1 MLGKSFSHYRVLE
14 PLGQGGMGVVYLA
27 EDTLLGRRVAIKFP
41 HAQGHSQRL
50 LTEARTASS
59 LNHPAI
65 AAVYDCGIF
74 EDHPYVVMEFVEG
87 ENLGA
92 ILGRGPLPHK
102 RALEIAIQVAA
113 ALSEAH
119 GRGVVHRDI
128 KPSNIQIDRRGAVKV
143 LDFGIATSMA
153 EVRVAAVGEEALAAT
168 RTMDGAVTGTPRYM
182 SPEQARGGHADARTD
197 VFSLGLVFWECLTGK
212 PAFAGPT
219 AIDTLAQVIQTDP
232 APPSRVNPAVP
243 PVLDR
248 ICGTALAKDPAA
260 RYQSAASLL
269 ADLESARHTL
279 AEPVTASAP
288 PPAAPV
294 RRLWRRHLVAASA
307 VCLLAAIAFAAVLWV
322 RRGREPDPQS
332 LRWYEEGANAIRD
345 ATYFKAAKAL
355 DRAVAIDPSFAL
367 AHARLADASDEL
379 DDATRAR
386 EEMLKAVA
394 PDSPRSRLSRLDDL
408 AVEAIRRTLTN
419 DAAGA
424 AAIYGQLLARS
435 PESQKAAVLLDL
447 GRAYEKAGQPEKA
460 RASYLEAA
468 RRSPQ
473 YAAAFL
479 RLGVL
484 DRRAQRVADAEKDF
498 SQAESLYRSLSNT
511 EGLTEVLYQ
520 RAVMANKRGEIQQ
533 AASLLDRTL
542 RLART
547 TGNYQQQ
554 IAALL
559 QLSNVETHQ
568 GDAAAAERHAT
579 EATDLAHARG
589 LEPLAAAG
597 LLDVGNAHFVH
608 GNLADA
614 EDCFTRC
621 LEMARHAHAPRAEA
635 RALLSLGSLH
645 IQQAKLTE
653 GVQNVE
659 QALRFYDQGGDA
671 KEKSVALVLLGRAR
685 RDQGDYAG
693 ALRAFQ
699 EQLDMAAKSGD
710 PAQLENA
717 REGLATVLEA
727 EEHYPEALASY
738 QQATAAGQARGD
750 KLSAGYTLAGS
761 ARVLARLGHYAEARE
776 ALAQASAIASGPGG
790 YDDLARLVDQYRSA
804 IALSQRQIS
813 AARDGA
819 HKLMASA
826 AQLGSSG
833 MAEAGEVYCSA
844 EILSGARQAGL
855 AACQAALEEARKS
868 GVPRMVSSAQLA
880 VAEAQLE
887 NGDPAQARQT
897 ALAARSQFS
906 LGGQAES
913 EARASLVA
921 ALAARASGDTA
932 GAHELAAAAEHSFAA
947 LYRTWTP
954 EARAAYDARPD
965 VRQWRSQLSRLKAE
979 PAPSRAAARVP
990 NRDRQGAPTQ

>member
-1 MLGKSFSHYRVLE
+1 MLGKSFSHYRVLDT
-14 PLGQGGMGVVYLA
+14 LGQGGMVVVYLA

-41 HAQGHSQRL
+41 HAGGHNQRL
-50 LTEARTASS
+50 LAEARTASS

-74 EDHPYVVMEFVEG
+74 ENHPYVVMEFVEG
-87 ENLGA
+87 ENLGV
-92 ILGRGPLPHK
+92 ILARGPLPHK
-102 RALEIAIQVAA
+102 RALEIAAQAAA

-119 GRGVVHRDI
+119 SRGIVHRDI

-143 LDFGIATSMA
+143 LDFGIATSVG
-153 EVRVAAVGEEALAAT
+153 EVRVAAAGDDFLAAT
-168 RTMDGAVTGTPRYM
+168 RTLDGAITGTPRYM
-182 SPEQARGGHADARTD
+182 SPEQARGGRADARTD
-197 VFSLGLVFWECLTGK
+197 VFALGLVFWECLTGK

-219 AIDTLAQVIQTDP
+219 AIDTLAQVIQADP
-232 APPSRVNPAVP
+232 APPSQVNPAVP

-248 ICGTALAKDPAA
+248 ICATALAKDPAA
-260 RYQSAASLL
+260 RYQSAAAML

-279 AEPVTASAP
+279 ADPAP
-288 PPAAPV
+288 PPAPLPAPA
-294 RRLWRRHLVAASA
+294 RRLARRYVVAASA
-307 VCLLAAIAFAAVLWV
+307 ACLLAAVVLAGVLWV
-322 RRGREPDPQS
+322 RRGREPDPQA
-332 LRWYEEGANAIRD
+332 LRWYQEGANAIRD

-386 EEMLKAVA
+386 EEVLKAVA

-424 AAIYGQLLARS
+424 AVVYAELLSRS
-435 PESQKAAVLLDL
+435 ADGDKAAVLLDL
-447 GRAYEKAGQPEKA
+447 GRAYEKAGQPDKA
-460 RASYLEAA
+460 RASFLEAA

-484 DRRAQRVADAEKDF
+484 DRRAQRVADAEKDLA
-498 SQAESLYRSLSNT
+498 QAESLYRSLSNS

-520 RAVMANKRGEIQQ
+520 RGVMATKRGEIQQ
-533 AASLLDRTL
+533 AASLLDQSL
-542 RLART
+542 QLART

-554 IAALL
+554 IACLL
-559 QLSNVETHQ
+559 QLSNVESHQ
-568 GDAAAAERHAT
+568 GDASAATRHAS

-597 LLDVGNAHFVH
+597 LLDVGNAHFIH
-608 GNLADA
+608 GDLSDA
-614 EDCFTRC
+614 EDCFLRC
-621 LEMARHAHAPRAEA
+621 LEMARHSHAPRAEA
-635 RALLSLGSLH
+635 RALISLGSLH

-659 QALRFYDQGGDA
+659 QALRFYEQGGDA

-693 ALRAFQ
+693 ALRAFG
-699 EQLDMAAKSGD
+699 EQLDLATKSGD

-717 REGLATVLEA
+717 REGMATVLESQ
-727 EEHYPEALASY
+727 ERYPEALASY
-738 QQATAAGQARGD
+738 QEAASTAQAQGDRLAAGYA
-750 KLSAGYTLAGS
+750 LASS
-761 ARVLARLGHYAEARE
+761 ARVLARLGRYPEARE
-776 ALAQASAIASGPGG
+776 SLSQASAIAHGPGG
-790 YDDLARLVDQYRSA
+790 YDDLARLVDQYQSE
-804 IALSQRQIS
+804 IALSERQLS
-813 AARDGA
+813 AAREGA
-819 HKLMASA
+819 HKLMVSSGK
-826 AQLGSSG
+826 LGSSG
-833 MAEAGEVYCSA
+833 VVETGGIYCSA
-844 EILSGARQAGL
+844 EVLSGARQAGL
-855 AACQAALEEARKS
+855 AACQSALEEARKS
-868 GVPRMVSSAQLA
+868 GVPRMVSGAQLA

-887 NGDPAQARQT
+887 NGDPARARET

-906 LGGQAES
+906 TGGQAES

-921 ALAARASGDTA
+921 ARAARASGDA
-932 GAHELAAAAEHSFAA
+932 AAARELAAAAVHSFAS
-947 LYRTWTP
+947 LYQTWTP
-954 EARAAYDARPD
+954 EARASYDARPD
-965 VRQWRSQLSRLKAE
+965 VRSWRSQLDRLMAD
-979 PAPSRAAARVP
+979 ASAP
-990 NRDRQGAPTQ
+990 NRNRQGAATH

>member
-1 MLGKSFSHYRVLE
+1 MLGKSFSHYRVLDT
-14 PLGQGGMGVVYLA
+14 LGQGGMGVVYLA

-41 HAQGHSQRL
+41 HAEGPSQRL

-74 EDHPYVVMEFVEG
+74 EDHPYVVMEYVEG

-92 ILGRGPLPHK
+92 ILGRGSLPHK
-102 RALEIAIQVAA
+102 RALEIAAQAAA

-119 GRGVVHRDI
+119 SRGIVHRDI

-143 LDFGIATSMA
+143 LDFGIATSLA

-168 RTMDGAVTGTPRYM
+168 RTLDGAVTGTPRYM
-182 SPEQARGGHADARTD
+182 SPEQARGGRADARTD
-197 VFSLGLVFWECLTGK
+197 VFALGLVFWECLTGK

-219 AIDTLAQVIQTDP
+219 AIDTLAQVIQSDP
-232 APPSRVNPAVP
+232 APPSQVNPAVP

-248 ICGTALAKDPAA
+248 ICATALAKDPSA
-260 RYQSAASLL
+260 RYQSAAAML

-279 AEPVTASAP
+279 GEPTAVSAP
-288 PPAAPV
+288 PSPAAA
-294 RRLWRRHLVAASA
+294 RRPWRQYLVAASV
-307 VCLLAAIAFAAVLWV
+307 VCLLAAVGAALWL
-322 RRGREPDPQS
+322 RRGREPDAQA
-332 LRWYEEGANAIRD
+332 LRWYQEGANAIRD

-386 EEMLKAVA
+386 EEVLKAVA
-394 PDSPRSRLSRLDDL
+394 PDTPRSRLSRLDDL
-408 AVEAIRRTLTN
+408 AVEAIRRALTN

-424 AAIYGQLLARS
+424 AAVYRELLSRS
-435 PESQKAAVLLDL
+435 PESEKAAVLLDL

-460 RASYLEAA
+460 RASFLEAA

-484 DRRAQRVADAEKDF
+484 DRRAQRVADAEKDLA
-498 SQAESLYRSLSNT
+498 QAESLYRALSNA

-520 RAVMANKRGEIQQ
+520 RAVMVNRRGEIQQ
-533 AASLLDRTL
+533 AASLLDQAL
-542 RLART
+542 QLART

-568 GDAAAAERHAT
+568 GDTAAAARHAT

-589 LEPLAAAG
+589 LEPLAAGG
-597 LLDVGNAHFVH
+597 LLDVGSAHFVH
-608 GNLADA
+608 GDFAEA

-621 LEMARHAHAPRAEA
+621 LTMARHSHAPRAEA

-645 IQQAKLTE
+645 IQQAKLAE

-659 QALRFYDQGGDA
+659 QALHFYEQGGDA

-693 ALRAFQ
+693 ALRAFR

-710 PAQLENA
+710 PAQLGYA
-717 REGLATVLEA
+717 REGLATVLESQ
-727 EEHYPEALASY
+727 ERYPEALASY
-738 QQATAAGQARGD
+738 QETAAASQAQGD
-750 KLSAGYTLAGS
+750 RLTGGYALASS
-761 ARVLARLGHYAEARE
+761 ARVLARLGRYPDARE
-776 ALAQASAIASGPGG
+776 ALGQASAIARGPGG
-790 YDDLARLVDQYRSA
+790 YDDLARLVDQYQSE
-804 IALSQRQIS
+804 IALSERQFS
-813 AARDGA
+813 AAREGA
-819 HKLMASA
+819 HKLMGSPGKLGASA
-826 AQLGSSG
+826 TV
-833 MAEAGEVYCSA
+833 ETAGVYCSA

-855 AACQAALEEARKS
+855 AACQTALDEARKS
-868 GVPRMVSSAQLA
+868 GVPRLVSAAQLA

-887 NGDPAQARQT
+887 TGDSARARET
-897 ALAARSQFS
+897 ALAARNQFS
-906 LGGQAES
+906 IGGQAES
-913 EARASLVA
+913 EGRASLIA
-921 ALAARASGDTA
+921 ARAARASGDAA
-932 GAHELAAAAEHSFAA
+932 GARELAAAAVHSFAA
-947 LYRTWTP
+947 LSQGWTP
-954 EARAAYDARPD
+954 AARAAYDARPD
-965 VRQWRSQLSRLKAE
+965 VRSWRSQLTRLMAE
-979 PAPSRAAARVP
+979 PSPTRAAASP
-990 NRDRQGAPTQ
+990 QHRDQ

>member
-41 HAQGHSQRL
+41 NAEGHSQRL
-50 LTEARTASS
+50 LSEARTASS

-65 AAVYDCGIF
+65 AAVYDCGMV
-74 EDHPYVVMEFVEG
+74 EDRPYVVMEYVEG
-87 ENLGA
+87 ESLGA
-92 ILGRGPLPHK
+92 ILARGPLPHT
-102 RALEIAIQVAA
+102 RALEIAIQAAA

-119 GRGVVHRDI
+119 GHGVVHRDI

-143 LDFGIATSMA
+143 LDFGIATSVR
-153 EVRVAAVGEEALAAT
+153 EVRMAAAGEEALAAT
-168 RTMDGAVTGTPRYM
+168 CTVDGAVTGTPRYM
-182 SPEQARGGHADARTD
+182 SPEQARGGRSDARTD
-197 VFSLGLVFWECLTGK
+197 VFALGLVFWECLTGK

-232 APPSRVNPAVP
+232 APPSKVNSSVP

-260 RYQSAASLL
+260 RYQSAAAML

-279 AEPVTASAP
+279 SEPAP
-288 PPAAPV
+288 PPVPPPAPA
-294 RRLWRRHLVAASA
+294 RRFTGRHLAAASVA
-307 VCLLAAIAFAAVLWV
+307 CLLAAVAVASVLWL
-322 RRGREPDPQS
+322 RRGREPDPQA

-355 DRAVAIDPSFAL
+355 DRAVALDPSFAL

-394 PDSPRSRLSRLDDL
+394 PDGPRSRLSRLDDL
-408 AVEAIRRTLTN
+408 AIEAIRRTLTN

-424 AAIYGQLLARS
+424 AGLYRELLDRT
-435 PESQKAAVLLDL
+435 PESGKAAVLLDL
-447 GRAYEKAGQPEKA
+447 GRAYEKAGQPDKA
-460 RASYLEAA
+460 RASFLEAA

-473 YAAAFL
+473 YASAFL

-484 DRRAQRVADAEKDF
+484 DRRAQRVADAEKDLA
-498 SQAESLYRSLSNT
+498 QAESLYRSLSNT

-520 RAVMANKRGEIQQ
+520 RAVMANKRGEIEQ
-533 AASLLDRTL
+533 AASLLDQSL
-542 RLART
+542 QLART

-559 QLSNVETHQ
+559 QLSNVESHR
-568 GDAAAAERHAT
+568 GESSAAERHAA

-597 LLDVGNAHFVH
+597 LLDVGNAHFIH
-608 GNLADA
+608 GNLSEA

-645 IQQAKLTE
+645 IQQARLTE

-659 QALRFYDQGGDA
+659 QALHFYERGGDA

-685 RDQGDYAG
+685 RDQGDYTG
-693 ALRAFQ
+693 ALKAFQ

-710 PAQLENA
+710 SAQLENA
-717 REGLATVLEA
+717 REGLASVLEA
-727 EEHYPEALASY
+727 QEHYPEALASY
-738 QQATAAGQARGD
+738 QQTAAAGQARGD
-750 KLSAGYTLAGS
+750 KLAAGYALASS
-761 ARVLARLGHYAEARE
+761 ARVLARLGRYSEARSALTE
-776 ALAQASAIASGPGG
+776 ASTIAHGPGA
-790 YDDLARLVDQYRSA
+790 YDDLARLVDQYQSE
-804 IALSQRQIS
+804 IALSQRQLS
-813 AARDGA
+813 AAREGA
-819 HKLMASA
+819 HKLMASPA
-826 AQLGSSG
+826 RLGSAG
-833 MAEAGEVYCSA
+833 MVEAGGVSCSA
-844 EILSGARQAGL
+844 QVLSGAREAGL

-868 GVPRMVSSAQLA
+868 GVPRMVSAALLG

-887 NGDPAQARQT
+887 NGD
-897 ALAARSQFS
+897 AARAREEALSARGQFALS
-906 LGGQAES
+906 GQVES
-913 EARASLVA
+913 EARASLIAARA
-921 ALAARASGDTA
+921 ALASGD
-932 GAHELAAAAEHSFAA
+932 GAAAREFAAAAQHSLSA
-947 LYRTWTP
+947 LYQTWTP

-965 VRQWRSQLSRLKAE
+965 VRQWRSQLTRLTAE
-979 PAPSRAAARVP
+979 PAPSRAAA
-990 NRDRQGAPTQ
+990 GAPTR

>member
-1 MLGKSFSHYRVLE
+1 MLGKSFSHYRVLDT
-14 PLGQGGMGVVYLA
+14 LGQGGMGVVYLA
-27 EDTLLGRRVAIKFP
+27 EDTLLCRRVAIKFP

-50 LTEARTASS
+50 LSEARTASS

-65 AAVYDCGIF
+65 AAVYDCGVF

-92 ILGRGPLPHK
+92 ILARGPLPPK
-102 RALEIAIQVAA
+102 RALEIAVQAAA

-119 GRGVVHRDI
+119 SHGIVHRDI
-128 KPSNIQIDRRGAVKV
+128 KPSNIQIDRRGAAKV
-143 LDFGIATSMA
+143 LDFGIATSVE
-153 EVRVAAVGEEALAAT
+153 EVRVASAGGDLLAAT
-168 RTMDGAVTGTPRYM
+168 RTLDGAVTGTPRYM
-182 SPEQARGGHADARTD
+182 SPEQARGGRADARTD
-197 VFSLGLVFWECLTGK
+197 VFARGLVCWECLTGR

-232 APPSRVNPAVP
+232 APPSQVNPAVP

-248 ICGTALAKDPAA
+248 ICATALAKAPAD
-260 RYQSAASLL
+260 RYQSAAAML

-279 AEPVTASAP
+279 AEPAAP
-288 PPAAPV
+288 PAPAPAAAG
-294 RRLWRRHLVAASA
+294 RSWRRTLFATSAA
-307 VCLLAAIAFAAVLWV
+307 CLLAAIATAAVLWV
-322 RRGREPDPQS
+322 RRGREPDPQA
-332 LRWYEEGANAIRD
+332 LRWYQEGANAIRD

-355 DRAVAIDPSFAL
+355 DRAVSLDPSFAL

-386 EEMLKAVA
+386 EEVLKAVA

-408 AVEAIRRTLTN
+408 AIEAIRRMLTN

-424 AAIYGQLLARS
+424 AAVYGELLARS
-435 PESQKAAVLLDL
+435 PESEKAGVLLDL
-447 GRAYEKAGQPEKA
+447 GRAYEKAGQPDKA
-460 RASYLEAA
+460 RGSFLEAA

-484 DRRAQRVADAEKDF
+484 DRRAQRVADAEKDLA
-498 SQAESLYRSLSNT
+498 QAESLYRSLSNA

-520 RAVMANKRGEIQQ
+520 RGVMANKRGEIPE
-533 AASLLDRTL
+533 AASLLDQAL
-542 RLART
+542 QLART

-554 IAALL
+554 IACLL
-559 QLSNVETHQ
+559 QLSNVESHQ
-568 GDAAAAERHAT
+568 GDATGAARHAN

-608 GNLADA
+608 GDLSDA

-621 LEMARHAHAPRAEA
+621 LEMARHSHAPRAEA

-645 IQQAKLTE
+645 IQQAKLAE

-659 QALRFYDQGGDA
+659 QALRFYEKGGDA

-693 ALRAFQ
+693 ALRAFR
-699 EQLDMAAKSGD
+699 EQLAMATASGD
-710 PAQLENA
+710 PAQLANA
-717 REGLATVLEA
+717 REGLATVFESQ
-727 EEHYPEALASY
+727 EHYPEALASY
-738 QQATAAGQARGD
+738 QEAAAAGQARGD
-750 KLSAGYTLAGS
+750 KLDAGYALASS
-761 ARVLARLGHYAEARE
+761 ARVLARLGRYPEALQ
-776 ALAQASAIASGPGG
+776 ALAQASGIARGPGG
-790 YDDLARLVDQYRSA
+790 YDDLARLVDQYQA
-804 IALSQRQIS
+804 EIALSERQL
-813 AARDGA
+813 AAAGQGA

-826 AQLGSSG
+826 GKLGSSE
-833 MAEAGEVYCSA
+833 MVEAGGVYCSA
-844 EILSGARQAGL
+844 ETLSGARQAGL
-855 AACQAALEEARKS
+855 TACQAALDEARKS
-868 GVPRMVSSAQLA
+868 GVPRLVSDAQLA

-887 NGDPAQARQT
+887 SGDSARARET
-897 ALAARSQFS
+897 ALSARSQFS
-906 LGGQAES
+906 LSGQAES
-913 EARASLVA
+913 EARASLI
-921 ALAARASGDTA
+921 AARAAHASGDA
-932 GAHELAAAAEHSFAA
+932 ASARELAAAAAHSFSA
-947 LYRTWTP
+947 LYQTWPP

-965 VRQWRSQLSRLKAE
+965 VRSWRGQLTRLMAE
-979 PAPSRAAARVP
+979 PPP
-990 NRDRQGAPTQ
+990 NRDRQVAAAH

>member
-41 HAQGHSQRL
+41 HADGPSQRL

-65 AAVYDCGIF
+65 AAVYDCGVF

-87 ENLGA
+87 ENLGV
-92 ILGRGPLPHK
+92 ILARGPLPPK
-102 RALEIAIQVAA
+102 RALEIAVQAAA

-119 GRGVVHRDI
+119 SRGIAHRDI
-128 KPSNIQIDRRGAVKV
+128 KPSNIQIDRHGAVKV
-143 LDFGIATSMA
+143 LDFGIATA
-153 EVRVAAVGEEALAAT
+153 IGEVRVAAAGEDLLLAT
-168 RTMDGAVTGTPRYM
+168 RTMDGGITGTPRYM
-182 SPEQARGGHADARTD
+182 SPEQARGDRADARTD
-197 VFSLGLVFWECLTGK
+197 VFALGLVFWECLTGK
-212 PAFAGPT
+212 PAFAGQT

-232 APPSRVNPAVP
+232 APPSQVNPAVP

-248 ICGTALAKDPAA
+248 ICAVALAKDPAD
-260 RYQSAASLL
+260 RYQSASALL
-269 ADLESARHTL
+269 EDLESARHTL
-279 AEPVTASAP
+279 GDPPAP
-288 PPAAPV
+288 PIPTSRP
-294 RRLWRRHLVAASA
+294 WRRYLVAASA
-307 VCLLAAIAFAAVLWV
+307 AGLLAVVATAAVLWV
-322 RRGREPDPQS
+322 RRGREPDPQA
-332 LRWYEEGANAIRD
+332 LRWYQEGVNAIRD
-345 ATYFKAAKAL
+345 ATYLKAANAL
-355 DRAVAIDPSFAL
+355 DRAVSIDPVFAL

-386 EEMLKAVA
+386 EEVLKAVA

-424 AAIYGQLLARS
+424 AVVYGELLARS
-435 PESQKAAVLLDL
+435 PDSEKAAVLLDL
-447 GRAYEKAGQPEKA
+447 GRAYEKAGQPDKA
-460 RASYLEAA
+460 RASFLEAA

-484 DRRAQRVADAEKDF
+484 DRRAQRVADAERDLG
-498 SQAESLYRSLSNT
+498 QAESLYRALSNA

-533 AASLLDRTL
+533 AASLLDQAL
-542 RLART
+542 QLART

-554 IAALL
+554 IAGLL

-568 GDAAAAERHAT
+568 GDTAAAERHAT

-589 LEPLAAAG
+589 LEPLAAGG

-608 GNLADA
+608 GDLAEA

-621 LEMARHAHAPRAEA
+621 LELARHSHAPRAEA
-635 RALLSLGSLH
+635 RALISLGSLH

-659 QALRFYDQGGDA
+659 QALHFYEQGGDA

-685 RDQGDYAG
+685 RDQGDYPA
-693 ALRAFQ
+693 ALRAFH
-699 EQLDMAAKSGD
+699 EQLDMATASGD
-710 PAQLENA
+710 QAQLENA
-717 REGLATVLEA
+717 REGMATVLESQ
-727 EEHYPEALASY
+727 ERYPEALASY
-738 QQATAAGQARGD
+738 QQAAAAAQSRGD
-750 KLSAGYTLAGS
+750 KLAAGYTLASS
-761 ARVLARLGHYAEARE
+761 ARVLARLGRYAEARE
-776 ALAQASAIASGPGG
+776 ALAEASAIARGPGG
-790 YDDLARLVDQYRSA
+790 YDDLARLTDQYQSE
-804 IALSQRQIS
+804 IALSERQFA
-813 AARDGA
+813 AAREEA
-819 HKLMASA
+819 HKLMASSA
-826 AQLGSSG
+826 KLGSSG

-844 EILSGARQAGL
+844 EILSGAREAGM
-855 AACQAALEEARKS
+855 AACQAALAEARKS
-868 GVPRMVSSAQLA
+868 GLPRMVSGALLGVS
-880 VAEAQLE
+880 EAQLE
-887 NGDPAQARQT
+887 NGDPARARET

-906 LGGQAES
+906 IGGQAES
-913 EARASLVA
+913 EARASLIA
-921 ALAARASGDTA
+921 ARAARASGDAA
-932 GAHELAAAAEHSFAA
+932 GAHQLAAAASHSFAT
-947 LYRTWTP
+947 LYQTWTP

-965 VRQWRSQLSRLKAE
+965 VRSWRSQLNRLMAE
-979 PAPSRAAARVP
+979 TVH
-990 NRDRQGAPTQ
+990 

>member
-14 PLGQGGMGVVYLA
+14 PLGEGGMGVVYLA

-41 HAQGHSQRL
+41 HAEGHSQRL

-65 AAVYDCGIF
+65 AAVYDCGMV
-74 EDHPYVVMEFVEG
+74 EDRPYVVMEYVEG

-92 ILGRGPLPHK
+92 ILARGALPHK
-102 RALEIAIQVAA
+102 RALEIAIQVSA

-119 GRGVVHRDI
+119 GHGVVHRDI

-143 LDFGIATSMA
+143 LDFGIATSVR
-153 EVRVAAVGEEALAAT
+153 EVRVAAAGEEVLAAT
-168 RTMDGAVTGTPRYM
+168 RTLEGAVTGTPRYM
-182 SPEQARGGHADARTD
+182 SPEQARGGRADARTD
-197 VFSLGLVFWECLTGK
+197 VFALGLVFWECLTGK

-219 AIDTLAQVIQTDP
+219 AIDTLAQVIQSDP
-232 APPSRVNPAVP
+232 PPPSQVSASVP

-248 ICGTALAKDPAA
+248 ICATALAKDPAA
-260 RYQSAASLL
+260 RYQSAAAML

-279 AEPVTASAP
+279 AEPAP
-288 PPAAPV
+288 PAVPPPAPV
-294 RRLWRRHLVAASA
+294 RRLSRRQLAAASV
-307 VCLLAAIAFAAVLWV
+307 VCLLAAVTVAGVLWL
-322 RRGREPDPQS
+322 RGGREPAPQA

-355 DRAVAIDPSFAL
+355 DRAVALDPSFAL

-424 AAIYGQLLARS
+424 VAIYRDLLSRT
-435 PESQKAAVLLDL
+435 PESGKAAVLLDL
-447 GRAYEKAGQPEKA
+447 GRAYEKAGQPDKA
-460 RASYLEAA
+460 RASFLEAA

-484 DRRAQRVADAEKDF
+484 DRRAQRVADAEKDLA
-498 SQAESLYRSLSNT
+498 QAESLYRSLSNT

-520 RAVMANKRGEIQQ
+520 RAVMASKRGEITQ
-533 AASLLDRTL
+533 AASLLDQAL
-542 RLART
+542 QLART

-554 IAALL
+554 IAVLL

-568 GDAAAAERHAT
+568 GDPSAAARNAG

-608 GNLADA
+608 GDLADA

-659 QALRFYDQGGDA
+659 QALRFYEQGGDA

-685 RDQGDYAG
+685 RDQGDYTG
-693 ALRAFQ
+693 ALRAFRA
-699 EQLDMAAKSGD
+699 QLDLAAKSND

-717 REGLATVLEA
+717 REGLASVLELQ
-727 EEHYPEALASY
+727 ENYPEALASY
-738 QQATAAGQARGD
+738 QQAAAASQAQGDRLAAGYA
-750 KLSAGYTLAGS
+750 LASA
-761 ARVLARLGHYAEARE
+761 ARVLARLGRYTEARQDLDE
-776 ALAQASAIASGPGG
+776 ASAIARGPGG
-790 YDDLARLVDQYRSA
+790 YDDLARLVDQYQA
-804 IALSQRQIS
+804 EIALSERQFS
-813 AARDGA
+813 AAREGA
-819 HKLMASA
+819 HKLMASSPK
-826 AQLGSSG
+826 LGSAG
-833 MAEAGEVYCSA
+833 MVEAGGVYCTAEA
-844 EILSGARQAGL
+844 LSGARQPGL
-855 AACQAALEEARKS
+855 AACQSALEEARKS
-868 GVPRMVSSAQLA
+868 GVPRLVSGAQLA

-887 NGDPAQARQT
+887 SGNSPAARET
-897 ALAARSQFS
+897 ALSARSQFA

-913 EARASLVA
+913 EARASLIA
-921 ALAARASGDTA
+921 ARAARASGDA
-932 GAHELAAAAEHSFAA
+932 AAARELAAAAERSFSA
-947 LYRTWTP
+947 LYQGWPP

-965 VRQWRSQLSRLKAE
+965 VRQWRSQLTRLMAE
-979 PAPSRAAARVP
+979 PSTPNRDNQRAAAH
-990 NRDRQGAPTQ
+990 

>member
-14 PLGQGGMGVVYLA
+14 PLGEGGMGVVYLA

-41 HAQGHSQRL
+41 HAEGHSQRL
-50 LTEARTASS
+50 LAEARTASS

-65 AAVYDCGIF
+65 AAVYDCGMV
-74 EDHPYVVMEFVEG
+74 DDRPYVVMEYVEG

-92 ILGRGPLPHK
+92 ILARGPLPHK
-102 RALEIAIQVAA
+102 RALEIAIQAAA

-119 GRGVVHRDI
+119 GHGIVHRDI

-143 LDFGIATSMA
+143 LDFGIATSA
-153 EVRVAAVGEEALAAT
+153 QEVRVAVAGEDVLAAT
-168 RTMDGAVTGTPRYM
+168 RTLDGAVTGTPRYM
-182 SPEQARGGHADARTD
+182 SPEQARGGRADARTD
-197 VFSLGLVFWECLTGK
+197 IFALGLVFWECLTGK

-219 AIDTLAQVIQTDP
+219 AIDILAQVIQTDP
-232 APPSRVNPAVP
+232 APPSRVNPSVP

-248 ICGTALAKDPAA
+248 ICATALAKDPTA
-260 RYQSAASLL
+260 RYPSAAAML

-279 AEPVTASAP
+279 SEPAP
-288 PPAAPV
+288 PPVPPSAPA
-294 RRLWRRHLVAASA
+294 RRLSRRRLAAA
-307 VCLLAAIAFAAVLWV
+307 ALVCLLAAVGVAGVLWL
-322 RRGREPDPQS
+322 RGGRVPDPQA

-355 DRAVAIDPSFAL
+355 DRAVALDPSFAL

-408 AVEAIRRTLTN
+408 AIEAIRRTLTN

-424 AAIYGQLLARS
+424 AATYRDLLSRT
-435 PESQKAAVLLDL
+435 PESEKAAVLLEL
-447 GRAYEKAGQPEKA
+447 GRAYEKAGQPDKA
-460 RASYLEAA
+460 RASFLEAA

-484 DRRAQRVADAEKDF
+484 DRRAQRVADAEKDLA
-498 SQAESLYRSLSNT
+498 QAESLYRSLSNA

-520 RAVMANKRGEIQQ
+520 RAVMTNKRGEIEQ
-533 AASLLDRTL
+533 ASSLLDQAL
-542 RLART
+542 QLART

-559 QLSNVETHQ
+559 QLSNVESHR
-568 GDAAAAERHAT
+568 GDASAAARHAA

-597 LLDVGNAHFVH
+597 LLDVGNAHFVR
-608 GNLADA
+608 GDLSEA

-659 QALRFYDQGGDA
+659 QALHFYEQGGDA

-693 ALRAFQ
+693 ALKAFQ

-717 REGLATVLEA
+717 REGLATVLDA
-727 EEHYPEALASY
+727 QEHYPEALASY
-738 QQATAAGQARGD
+738 QQAAAAGQARGD
-750 KLSAGYTLAGS
+750 KLAAGYALASS
-761 ARVLARLGHYAEARE
+761 ARVLARLGRYSEARA
-776 ALAQASAIASGPGG
+776 ALSEASAIAHGSGA
-790 YDDLARLVDQYRSA
+790 YDDLARLVDQYQSE
-804 IALSQRQIS
+804 IALSQRQFS
-813 AARDGA
+813 AAREGA
-819 HKLMASA
+819 HKLMDSPAR
-826 AQLGSSG
+826 LGSAG
-833 MAEAGEVYCSA
+833 MVEAGGISCSA
-844 EILSGARQAGL
+844 EVLSGAREAGL
-855 AACQAALEEARKS
+855 AACRAALEEARKS
-868 GVPRMVSSAQLA
+868 GLPRMVSAALLGE
-880 VAEAQLE
+880 AEARLE
-887 NGDPAQARQT
+887 NGDAARARQD
-897 ALAARSQFS
+897 ALSARGQFALS
-906 LGGQAES
+906 GQAES
-913 EARASLVA
+913 EARASLIA
-921 ALAARASGDTA
+921 ARAARASGDA
-932 GAHELAAAAEHSFAA
+932 AAARELAAAAEHSLAA
-947 LYRTWTP
+947 LYQTWTP

-965 VRQWRSQLSRLKAE
+965 VRQWRSQLTRLMAE
-979 PAPSRAAARVP
+979 PTPSRAAAR
-990 NRDRQGAPTQ
+990 APAQ